1 MFGIVALG
9 TTLGAPY
16 LVADVVGEYSA
27 DTERILGYGYTTVHR
42 APADVGVSDLALAA
56 AQNALDAAGVSAS
69 ELDLLVLG
77 LTDVSE
83 YLYWDAAAA
92 LQSRLGA
99 RRAEAVVI
107 TQACTASLSAI
118 DLVAGRLATR
128 PDYTT
133 ALVIGANRCCEPYW
147 NRMQTQS
154 MVFSDGAAAAVLR
167 RGHDRNRWLASEL
180 LTDGRFADF
189 YRMDVGGAARPF
201 TTPAAPDGPVAA
213 RDAWDIMEFF
223 DYDDGALTDFA
234 RLIDENAREV
244 VDRACGR
251 AGLRREDLD
260 HVILLHD
267 NRRAMSSLAAVLGV
281 DPERTNL
288 ATSLATGHVGAA
300 DQLLSLADALN
311 RGRVS
316 PGDRVALVG
325 VGRGMHWA
333 CTLLEA

>member
-9 TTLGAPY
+9 TKLGVPD
-16 LVADVVGEYSA
+16 LVADVVGQYSP

-42 APADVGVSDLALAA
+42 APSDIGVSDLALAA
-56 AQNALDAAGVSAS
+56 AQKALDAAGITAS
-69 ELDLLVLG
+69 ELDLVVLA

-92 LQSRLGA
+92 LQARLGA
-99 RRAEAVVI
+99 HRAEAVVI

-133 ALVIGANRCCEPYW
+133 ALVVGANRCCEPYW

-154 MVFSDGAAAAVLR
+154 MVFSDGATAAVLR
-167 RGHDRNRWLASEL
+167 RGHDRNRWLASEA

-189 YRMDVGGAARPF
+189 YRMDVGGTARPF
-201 TTPAAPDGPVAA
+201 TMSAAPDEVAA
-213 RDAWDIMEFF
+213 HDAWDIMEFF
-223 DYDDGALTDFA
+223 DYDDVALSDFA
-234 RLIDENAREV
+234 RLIDDNAREV

-251 AGLRREDLD
+251 AALRREDLD

-267 NRRAMSSLAAVLGV
+267 NRRAMTSLALALGV
-281 DPERTNL
+281 EPERTNL
-288 ATSLATGHVGAA
+288 ATALATGHVGAA
-300 DQLLSLADALN
+300 DQLLSLDDALVH
-311 RGRVS
+311 GRLS

-333 CTLLEA
+333 CTLLEV